1 MRPGDAR
8 ALSAAR
14 LFTEP
19 ERAAALQARMNQP
32 SDPLGRLIRFV
43 VRFVFVAAGAVFFM
57 SLLLAGV
64 IAAVAFTLW
73 SLLRGRRP
81 VAVDIFRFQQA
92 ARERART
99 GGFGARWN
107 GGGMAA
113 EAGDV
118 VEVQAREVVRAD
130 QRLGGSR
137 G

>member
-1 MRPGDAR
+1 
-8 ALSAAR
+8 
-14 LFTEP
+14 
-19 ERAAALQARMNQP
+19 MNQP
-32 SDPLGRLIRFV
+32 SDPLGRLIRLV
-43 VRFVFVAAGAVFFM
+43 VRFVFVAAGAVFFL

-92 ARERART
+92 ARARART
-99 GGFGARWN
+99 GGFGARWS

>member
-1 MRPGDAR
+1 MTQ
-8 ALSAAR
+8 S
-14 LFTEP
+14 
-19 ERAAALQARMNQP
+19 

-43 VRFVFVAAGAVFFM
+43 VRAVFVAAGAVFFL

-92 ARERART
+92 ARERARD
-99 GGFGARWN
+99 GGFGARWS
-107 GGGMAA
+107 GGAA
-113 EAGDV
+113 TEAGDV

-130 QRLGGSR
+130 HRLGGSR